1 MNAALENLSSKKL
14 VAASTITGFL
24 LTLAIQQPEKAM
36 ACAYLAV
43 GYNTFYSLLEVVDKW
58 LNKEKSNGLPDPPK
72 T

>member
-1 MNAALENLSSKKL
+1 MNAVLENLGSKKL
-14 VAASTITGFL
+14 VASTSIIGFL

-58 LNKEKSNGLPDPPK
+58 LNKEKPNGKPVEP